1 MATKTT
7 LSLQEFLRLPREQPD
22 GAHYELDEGE
32 LIRLSPAGRTH
43 AAIVIR
49 IASYLDAL
57 LDPTQFTVLGGEAGV
72 ILSDVDDR
80 GIVRGADVAVERASE
95 LDEGY
100 AQEPFVVAVEV
111 VSKGQDP
118 EDLERK
124 KNQYVRAGTETWLV
138 YPRAG
143 TIHVCNGSQ
152 LAVRRRGDRFHSIAL
167 NCEIDTGKF
176 FVR

>member
-1 MATKTT
+1 MATKTI
-7 LSLQEFLRLPREQPD
+7 LSLQEFLQLPREQPD

-32 LIRLSPAGRTH
+32 LIRLSAAGRTH
-43 AAIVIR
+43 AALVIR
-49 IASYLDAL
+49 IASYLDGL
-57 LDPTQFTVLGGEAGV
+57 LDPARFTVLGGEAGV
-72 ILSDVDDR
+72 ILSDVEDR
-80 GIVRGADVAVERASE
+80 GIVRGADVAVENTSE

-100 AQEPFVVAVEV
+100 AREPFVVAVEV
-111 VSKGQDP
+111 VSRDHDP

-124 KNQYVRAGTETWLV
+124 KNQYLQAGTETWLV

-152 LAVRRRGDRFHSIAL
+152 LGVHRRGDRFHSIAL
-167 NCEIDTGKF
+167 DHEIDTGKF

>member
-100 AQEPFVVAVEV
+100 ARRAVCGRGRSGFE
-111 VSKGQDP
+111 GP
-118 EDLERK
+118 
-124 KNQYVRAGTETWLV
+124 
-138 YPRAG
+138 
-143 TIHVCNGSQ
+143 GS
-152 LAVRRRGDRFHSIAL
+152 
-167 NCEIDTGKF
+167 
-176 FVR
+176 

>member
-100 AQEPFVVAVEV
+100 AREPFVVAVEV

-124 KNQYVRAGTETWLV
+124 KINMFGLEPRHGWYIQERAQSTSV
-138 YPRAG
+138 M
-143 TIHVCNGSQ
+143 
-152 LAVRRRGDRFHSIAL
+152 AL
-167 NCEIDTGKF
+167 NSPYACAAIVF
-176 FVR
+176 IQSR